1 MSGTFTEKTLEL
13 TVTLGEG
20 DFGATAG
27 QSVTLSGLRMRAE
40 LANPGGESMGML
52 QMRVFGMDPQMMN
65 RLTTIGQVNRAIR
78 TKNAVMLAAGEV
90 GNALHG
96 VFQGTI
102 FDAWA
107 DYNSAP
113 DVAFTVIAYA
123 GLDLAVT
130 PASALSFK
138 GSADVA
144 QIMERIA
151 NSAGLAFENNGVS
164 VQLANPYLPGTPLAQ
179 IRACARAAN
188 IRYVIDRGV
197 LAIWPKSGNR
207 AGTVPLIS
215 ADTGMVGYPAL
226 SSKGMSI
233 TTLFNPDIALGADVE
248 VQSAIPMA
256 CGKFRVFNVNH
267 SLSCRVADGPW
278 FSRVDCYNV
287 TG

>member
-1 MSGTFTEKTLEL
+1 MSPSFTEKTLEL

-27 QSVTLSGLRMRAE
+27 PTVTLSGLRMSAE
-40 LANPGGESMGML
+40 LSNPGGESMGAL
-52 QMRVFGMDPQMMN
+52 QMRVWGMGSQVMN
-65 RLTTIGQVNRAIR
+65 KLTTIGQVNRAIR
-78 TKNAVMLAAGEV
+78 TKNAVMLAAGDA
-90 GNALHG
+90 GGALSS

-102 FDAWA
+102 YDAWA

-113 DVAFTVIAYA
+113 DVAFHVIAYA

-144 QIMERIA
+144 MIMANIA
-151 NSAGLAFENNGVS
+151 KTMGLGFENNGVQ
-164 VQLANPYLPGTPLAQ
+164 VQLSNPYLPGTPLAQ

-197 LAIWPKSGNR
+197 LAIWPKSGGR
-207 AGTVPLIS
+207 TGALPTIS

-226 SSKGMSI
+226 SSKGMTV
-233 TTLFNPDIALGADVE
+233 TTLFDPEIKLGSDVM
-248 VQSAIPMA
+248 VQSEIPMA
-256 CGKFRVFNVNH
+256 CGKFHVFNLNH
-267 SLSCRVADGPW
+267 SLACRIPDGPW
-278 FSRVDCYNV
+278 FSRLDCYNV
-287 TG
+287 AR